1 MVSEE
6 LQYKKMT
13 ETPIK
18 KLIITLAIPTI
29 ISMLVTAIYN
39 LADTFFVSRLGVSAS
54 GAVGIVYPLMAI
66 IQAIGFMLGMGGG
79 SNISAKLGEK
89 NNDDAQKI
97 GSASFYTSL
106 LFGFIFMLFGMVF
119 LEDILYLLGSTSTVL
134 PYAKDYAKYII
145 YGAPVMAASFVLN
158 NILRAEG
165 KAKFSMIG
173 LSVGGILNCFLDP
186 VFIYG
191 LNMGI
196 SGAAIATLISQCVSF
211 MILLSFFLMKK
222 SIITLSVK
230 YIPFKFGPYL
240 EIFNVGL
247 PSLAR
252 QGLASISTIILNT
265 QASSFGGDPAL
276 SGMSIVSKVF
286 MIIFSISLGIGQ
298 GYQPVCGYN
307 YSSRHYKRVKES
319 MVFTFVVST
328 IIMTVMALM
337 FFIFS
342 EPTIYMFLGETA
354 EGVEQVIDIGGKAL
368 RFQCLAMPLMS
379 VNVICNMT
387 YQATRK
393 KLTATILSCCRQGIF
408 FIPCSFLL
416 PFMFGITGVELIQP
430 VSDLITF
437 IVSIPFYVL
446 FIKHL
451 NKLENEH
458 IEGEFNELMHDK
470 INQQI
475 VDFGDDN

>member
-211 MILLSFFLMKK
+211 MILLSFL
-222 SIITLSVK
+222 
-230 YIPFKFGPYL
+230 
-240 EIFNVGL
+240 FNLGL

-437 IVSIPFYVL
+437 IVSIHFYVL

-451 NKLENEH
+451 NKLEKEY